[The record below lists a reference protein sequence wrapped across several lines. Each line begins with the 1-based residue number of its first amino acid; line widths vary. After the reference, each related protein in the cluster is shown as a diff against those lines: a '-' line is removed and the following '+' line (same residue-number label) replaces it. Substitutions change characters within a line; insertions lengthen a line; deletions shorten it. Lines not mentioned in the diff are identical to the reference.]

1 LTFLYVMAM
10 APTNNAAEREIRP
23 AVLIRKTNGCN
34 RSPIGAQ
41 THSILTSVIRTCQ
54 KHGRD
59 FVNLMKQVLRLPS
72 PMALEIVDEATPPQ
86 GP

>member
-1 LTFLYVMAM
+1 VDAM
-10 APTNNAAEREIRP
+10 DPTNNAAEREIRP

-34 RSPIGAQ
+34 RSQTGAR

-54 KHGRD
+54 KHGQD
-59 FVNLMKQVLRLPS
+59 FVNAVKRVLRQSTPLT
-72 PMALEIVDEATPPQ
+72 VDLVGEAGLNPAQ